1 MATSLLSE
9 NDPEAEAMYQKP
21 CAGLTWSACSQKEKD
36 EICYWDTQNFP
47 RSCKRNA
54 RSVGT
59 EEFQSMMDAT
69 VLRLGIK
76 PMATDAANAG
86 GRRRRKCK
94 SRKLKCKRS
103 RRNSRRKY

>member
-21 CAGLTWSACSQKEKD
+21 CAGLTWSVCKD
-36 EICYWDTQNFP
+36 NRKCYWDTENYP
-47 RSCKRNA
+47 RSCKRDA
-54 RSVGT
+54 RSVGP

-69 VLRLGIK
+69 VLRLGIR
-76 PMATDAANAG
+76 PATDAATTNDG

-103 RRNSRRKY
+103 RRNSRRK